1 MATNHFNPTVWSA
14 RLFQA
19 LEKQSIFLGL
29 CNRNWEADASG
40 GAAKVKIHSIT
51 DDVTVVND
59 YSKNTDFAASPQ
71 VMTSWRAGTKS

>member
-1 MATNHFNPTVWSA
+1 MALTHFAPTVWSA

-40 GAAKVKIHSIT
+40 
-51 DDVTVVND
+51 
-59 YSKNTDFAASPQ
+59 ASQ
-71 VMTSWRAGTKS
+71 SQNQYNHR